1 MPVGPVF
8 CRWHTGRGSFSPC
21 HAAALCYLLLQSVV
35 LGCCG
40 WQAFTSA
47 GLYFWWLRQGTSSS
61 CVSESL
67 TATLG
72 KFQFTD
78 LWKSSNFAVCG
89 PPCVSPYQLCYGS
102 IRSVEELFEALLV
115 SGKSSPH
122 HRRYSRQNEEGS
134 GSRLRLDKCL
144 LISAEMP
151 GCFLISI
158 PQHTAVVHLL
168 IIQEEGCGYLM
179 LCFRA
184 FFSVHFPCS
193 AFIPL
198 CSFVSPSCCILYCAA
213 RHSHLRFA
221 FFKKKDRTFAQW
233 LRSQKSTRL
242 CVCAPFSCFRWFY
255 SVEQQ
260 EQDPMYSHSSTS
272 ALLIVCGTNRSYL
285 DPAGIQHSAPK
296 IKSSNCD
303 PLKDLI
309 TLFKS
314 YILPPL
320 KTV

>member
-1 MPVGPVF
+1 MTHRAGIIFSLP
-8 CRWHTGRGSFSPC
+8 CRCTVLFT
-21 HAAALCYLLLQSVV
+21 LNVV
-35 LGCCG
+35 LRCCG

-47 GLYFWWLRQGTSSS
+47 GLYFWWLRQDTSSS

-67 TATLG
+67 TTTLG

-89 PPCVSPYQLCYGS
+89 PPCVRPYQLCYGS

-122 HRRYSRQNEEGS
+122 HRHYSRQNEEGS

-221 FFKKKDRTFAQW
+221 FFKKKTELLLSGSAAK
-233 LRSQKSTRL
+233 SQRD
-242 CVCAPFSCFRWFY
+242 CVCALPFHASGDFT
-255 SVEQQ
+255 VL
-260 EQDPMYSHSSTS
+260 SSRNRIPCT
-272 ALLIVCGTNRSYL
+272 LI
-285 DPAGIQHSAPK
+285 
-296 IKSSNCD
+296 
-303 PLKDLI
+303 
-309 TLFKS
+309 
-314 YILPPL
+314 PPRL
-320 KTV
+320 HY